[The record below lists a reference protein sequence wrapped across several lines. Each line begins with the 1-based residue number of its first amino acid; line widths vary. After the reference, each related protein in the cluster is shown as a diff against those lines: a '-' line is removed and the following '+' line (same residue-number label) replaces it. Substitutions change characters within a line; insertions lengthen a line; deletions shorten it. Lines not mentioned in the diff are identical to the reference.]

1 MKENYKFKIILILV
15 LFIAFSLSISSETE
29 LPTEN
34 YSLQCR
40 KQIAATLVRCTATGL
55 SELLNDVSDE
65 QERIKLIQTFVS
77 KIRFYS
83 DNSGYLFV
91 NDNNCVNIAYPL
103 DSNLQGKNLYDH
115 QDIKGKYTF
124 REGAAIA
131 KNGGGF
137 LEYYWIFPGTEK
149 EQKKISYIEPIPGTD
164 YWIGAGIYLNDDVE

>member
-1 MKENYKFKIILILV
+1 MKEKYNSKIFLILA
-15 LFIAFSLSISSETE
+15 LFISISLSLSSETE

-40 KQIAATLVRCTATGL
+40 KQIAATLVRSTATGL
-55 SELLNDVSDE
+55 SELLKDVSGE
-65 QERIKLIQTFVS
+65 QERIKLIQSFVS

-115 QDIKGKYTF
+115 QDIKGKFTF

-131 KNGGGF
+131 KKGGGF

-149 EQKKISYIEPIPGTD
+149 EQKKISYIEPILGTEF
-164 YWIGAGIYLNDDVE
+164 WIGAGIYLNDDVE

>member
-1 MKENYKFKIILILV
+1 MKKSNFRITVFLV
-15 LFIAFSLSISSETE
+15 LFIMLVSSLSSETE
-29 LPTEN
+29 LSTEN

-40 KQIAATLVRCTATGL
+40 KQIAATLVRSTATGL
-55 SELLNDVSDE
+55 SELLKDVSGE
-65 QERIKLIQTFVS
+65 QERIKLIQTFVK

-83 DNSGYLFV
+83 DDSGYLFV

-103 DSNLQGKNLYDH
+103 DSNLQGKNLYEH

-131 KNGGGF
+131 KKGGGF

>member
-1 MKENYKFKIILILV
+1 MKGKGDFKIIVILV
-15 LFIAFSLSISSETE
+15 LFIAFSLSLSSETE

-34 YSLQCR
+34 YGLQCR
-40 KQIAATLVRCTATGL
+40 KWIAATLVHSTATGL
-55 SELLNDVSDE
+55 SELLKDVPGE

-103 DSNLQGKNLYDH
+103 DINLQGKNLYDH
-115 QDIKGKYTF
+115 QDIKEKYTF

-131 KNGGGF
+131 KNVRPF
-137 LEYYWIFPGTEK
+137 ECL
-149 EQKKISYIEPIPGTD
+149 
-164 YWIGAGIYLNDDVE
+164 YLVPLG

>member
-1 MKENYKFKIILILV
+1 MKKNGNFKVIVILV
-15 LFIAFSLSISSETE
+15 LFIVFSLSLSSETK

-34 YSLQCR
+34 YSLRCR
-40 KQIAATLVRCTATGL
+40 KQMAATLVHSTATGL
-55 SELLNDVSDE
+55 SELLKDVSGE
-65 QERIKLIQTFVS
+65 QERIKLIQTFVG

-91 NDNNCVNIAYPL
+91 NGYNCVNIAYPL

-131 KNGGGF
+131 RKGGGF

-164 YWIGAGIYLNDDVE
+164 YWIGAGIYLNDDSE

>member
-1 MKENYKFKIILILV
+1 MKEIDNFKIIVILV
-15 LFIAFSLSISSETE
+15 LFVAFSLSLSSETK

-40 KQIAATLVRCTATGL
+40 KQIAATLVRSTAIGL
-55 SELLNDVSDE
+55 SELLKDVSGE
-65 QERIKLIQTFVS
+65 QERIKMIQTFVG

-83 DNSGYLFV
+83 DDSGYLFV

-131 KNGGGF
+131 RNGGGF

-149 EQKKISYIEPIPGTD
+149 EQKKISYIEPISGTD
-164 YWIGAGIYLNDDVE
+164 FWIGAGIYFNDDAE